1 MSLPIQPPFPPMEA
15 KTRPGLPAG
24 DGWQYEPKWD
34 GFRCVV
40 FRDGGDVHLQ
50 SKALKP
56 LERYF
61 PEMVEAVAALQPKQ
75 FVIDA
80 EIVVPVNGRLSFDDL
95 LQRIHPA
102 ESRVRKLAR
111 ETPASLIVFDLLATG
126 AKTTLLERTL
136 EDRRARLEDW
146 AAKYLDDAPSI
157 QLSPATPDIE
167 VAERWLAELT
177 GVDGVVAKRLDQPY
191 ASGERAMAKV
201 KRMRSAD
208 CVVGGF
214 RWHVNSGKGKD
225 RAIGSLLL
233 GLYDDDGL
241 LHHVGFTSG
250 FSNQERKELV
260 GIVEPLMGPPGFTGN
275 APGGLSR
282 WSTER
287 SSQWEPLRHELV
299 VEVEYDHFTGG
310 RFRHATR
317 FVRWR
322 PDKAPEQCT
331 FEQVHREGGSIEAFE
346 VR

>member
-1 MSLPIQPPFPPMEA
+1 MSLPIEPPFPPMEA
-15 KTRPGLPAG
+15 NTRASLPAD

-50 SKALKP
+50 SKSCKP

-61 PEMVEAVAALQPKQ
+61 PEMVEAVAALKPKQ

-126 AKTTLLERTL
+126 AKTDLLARPL
-136 EDRRARLEDW
+136 ADRRPRLEDW
-146 AAKYLDDAPSI
+146 TAKYFHGASSLE
-157 QLSPATPDIE
+157 LSPATTDLE
-167 VAERWLAELT
+167 VAERWLKELT

-191 ASGERAMAKV
+191 VSGERTMVKV
-201 KRMRSAD
+201 KRMRTAD

-214 RWHVNSGKGKD
+214 RWSSSSGKGKA
-225 RAIGSLLL
+225 RALGSLLL

-241 LHHVGFTSG
+241 LHHVGFSSG
-250 FSNQERKELV
+250 FSNQERKDLV
-260 GIVEPLMGPPGFTGN
+260 AIVEPLMGPPGFTGN
-275 APGGLSR
+275 APGGPSR
-282 WSTER
+282 WATER
-287 SSQWEPLRHELV
+287 SAEWEPLRHELV
-299 VEVEYDHFTGG
+299 VEIEYDHFTGG
-310 RFRHATR
+310 RFRHGTR

-331 FEQVHREGGSIEAFE
+331 FEQIEREGGSIEAIGM
-346 VR
+346 

>member
-1 MSLPIQPPFPPMEA
+1 MNLPIEPPFPPMEA
-15 KTRPGLPAG
+15 KTRAKLPDD

-50 SKALKP
+50 SKSMKP

-61 PEMVEAVAALQPKQ
+61 PEVVEMVAALPPKQ

-80 EIVVPVNGRLSFDDL
+80 EIVVPVDGRLSFDDL

-102 ESRVRKLAR
+102 ESRVRRLAR

-126 AKTTLLERTL
+126 AKTSLLERPL
-136 EDRRARLEDW
+136 AERRPRLEDW
-146 AAKYLDDAPSI
+146 AGKYMDGAPRF
-157 QLSPATPDIE
+157 QLSPATTDID
-167 VAERWLAELT
+167 VARRWLAEMG
-177 GVDGVVAKRLDQPY
+177 GVDGVVAKRLDQAY
-191 ASGERAMAKV
+191 VSGERAMVKV
-201 KRMRSAD
+201 KRMRTAD

-214 RWHVNSGKGKD
+214 RWSSNSGKGKD
-225 RAIGSLLL
+225 RALGSLLL

-260 GIVEPLMGPPGFTGN
+260 AVVEPLMGPPGFTGN
-275 APGGLSR
+275 APGGPSR
-282 WSTER
+282 WSTDR
-287 SSQWEPLRHELV
+287 SAQWEPLRHELV
-299 VEVEYDHFTGG
+299 AEVEYDHFTGG

-317 FVRWR
+317 FKRWR
-322 PDKAPEQCT
+322 PDKAPALCT
-331 FEQVHREGGSIEAFE
+331 FGQI
-346 VR
+346 